1 MNLGFR
7 ASTLVKRLFP
17 APHLSDIA
25 KAFTGWSPR
34 LGSASPPTPST
45 TTRSKTSTSS
55 QSTHLPWAHAQG
67 TRTGAAWPVHTQ
79 AWSSHAGPP
88 HGTQRRSRYPPPQTR
103 SRLPMSLSLATRAS
117 FQCTPAW
124 GTYRLCEVFPTAP
137 APCHGPQSGGLSP
150 SLSHGLAYGPSG
162 EDHMCPEK
170 HVCSAAGSRVFQSL
184 GVSGRSKVLP
194 KSPASCGPSG
204 CRRRC
209 RKWGAE
215 RLPRADCGSLPRT
228 RFCFVHFRALLLGAQ
243 VFIIVMPSWCIGLFI
258 LMKCPALSLIT
269 LS

>member
-79 AWSSHAGPP
+79 AWSSHAGAS
-88 HGTQRRSRYPPPQTR
+88 SRD
-103 SRLPMSLSLATRAS
+103 
-117 FQCTPAW
+117 
-124 GTYRLCEVFPTAP
+124 TAP
-137 APCHGPQSGGLSP
+137 VALPAPPDAEPSPHVPVTRHQSVLPVHPRLGHLSP
-150 SLSHGLAYGPSG
+150 LRSLSHRPGPLSRP
-162 EDHMCPEK
+162 PEWWPEPEFVSRPRVRPVRRRP
-170 HVCSAAGSRVFQSL
+170 HVPREARVFCC
-184 GVSGRSKVLP
+184 GVACPPV
-194 KSPASCGPSG
+194 A
-204 CRRRC
+204 RRVR
-209 RKWGAE
+209 
-215 RLPRADCGSLPRT
+215 P
-228 RFCFVHFRALLLGAQ
+228 V
-243 VFIIVMPSWCIGLFI
+243 
-258 LMKCPALSLIT
+258 
-269 LS
+269 

>member
-1 MNLGFR
+1 MQRPSLVGLPASAQPHHPPR
-7 ASTLVKRLFP
+7 APPPDPKPQPAVSQLTSPGHTPRAPGPGLHGPFTLMP
-17 APHLSDIA
+17 
-25 KAFTGWSPR
+25 
-34 LGSASPPTPST
+34 
-45 TTRSKTSTSS
+45 
-55 QSTHLPWAHAQG
+55 
-67 TRTGAAWPVHTQ
+67 GAATQ
-79 AWSSHAGPP
+79 GPP

-162 EDHMCPEK
+162 EGHMCPEK

-258 LMKCPALSLIT
+258 LMKCPALPLIT